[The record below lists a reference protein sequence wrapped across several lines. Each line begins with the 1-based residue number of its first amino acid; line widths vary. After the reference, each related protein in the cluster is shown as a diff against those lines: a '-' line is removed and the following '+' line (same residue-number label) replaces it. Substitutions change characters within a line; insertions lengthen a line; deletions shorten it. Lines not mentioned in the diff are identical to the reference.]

1 MPAHFMPTPPGV
13 VGDTQRV
20 ARRGH
25 PVVLSGEVLGIIN
38 MVYELAAL
46 AVDAPPPNRDAKLVP
61 YGFLAWLTCPAL
73 VAVRDASSL
82 RGCVVSRAASSRGH
96 SGPFASSTV
105 T

>member
-73 VAVRDASSL
+73 VAVREHIIVQLSPDAVNVVVL
-82 RGCVVSRAASSRGH
+82 RHALAAQQGR
-96 SGPFASSTV
+96 
-105 T
+105 